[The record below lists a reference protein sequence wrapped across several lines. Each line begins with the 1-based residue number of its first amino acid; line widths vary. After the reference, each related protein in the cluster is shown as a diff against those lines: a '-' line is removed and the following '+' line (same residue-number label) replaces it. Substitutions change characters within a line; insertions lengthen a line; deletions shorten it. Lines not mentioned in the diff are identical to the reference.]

1 MRIVYFGLGWVMV
14 ALGVIGLVLPLMP
27 GAVFLIIAAWCFA
40 RSSPRFETWLLSHP
54 TLGKPLR
61 DWRAAGAIPRS
72 AKIFACAGMTMGFF
86 VFCYSIDPSL
96 PLAAGV
102 AVLFLACAAYVVSRP
117 ATVDQDGS
125 I

>member
-1 MRIVYFGLGWVMV
+1 MRIVYFSLGWVMV
-14 ALGVIGLVLPLMP
+14 ALGVIGLILPLMP

-40 RSSPRFETWLLSHP
+40 RSSPRLEAWLLTHP
-54 TLGKPLR
+54 TYGKPLR
-61 DWRAAGAIPRS
+61 DWRAAGAISRS
-72 AKIFACAGMTMGFF
+72 AKIMACAGMTLGFF
-86 VFCYSIDPSL
+86 TFLYTAGPSL

-117 ATVDQDGS
+117 AAAGDDSS